1 MNSIRGFYNL
11 NQLSNFSKENEA
23 KHPERKKLGVP
34 EPETVEAILRKLSIA
49 IEDKGMSKKEAFN
62 FIDFNKS
69 GDIDDK

>member
-23 KHPERKKLGVP
+23 KHPERKKLGAP

-49 IEDKGMSKKEAFN
+49 I
-62 FIDFNKS
+62 
-69 GDIDDK
+69 